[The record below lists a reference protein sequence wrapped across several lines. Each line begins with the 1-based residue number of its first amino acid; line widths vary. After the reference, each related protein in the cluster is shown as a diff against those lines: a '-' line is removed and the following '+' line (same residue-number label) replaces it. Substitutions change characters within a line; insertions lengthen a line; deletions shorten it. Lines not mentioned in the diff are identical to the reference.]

1 MPTRLVRLIH
11 WNAAEAGQLAERL
24 KAAGYQAAYAVPVGL
39 TFLREMRQRPP
50 SAVVI
55 DLSRLPSQGRDIAL
69 AIRHTKATRHL
80 PLVLVGGAPEKV
92 AMVQQSLP
100 DAVYTT
106 WDRIRGALK
115 EAIAHPPVDPAVPS
129 SVLAGYS
136 GRPLVKKLGIK
147 PNSVV
152 GLVGAPPGFRETLG
166 NLPAEVVIRHD
177 LRGRC
182 DLIVWFV
189 RSQRELRR
197 GMRGLAARSGRGGL
211 WIAWPK
217 RSSGEAA
224 DLTQLNV
231 RRTGLDAGL
240 VDYKISAI
248 DATWSG
254 LLFTRRK
261 PEKA

>member
-1 MPTRLVRLIH
+1 M
-11 WNAAEAGQLAERL
+11 
-24 KAAGYQAAYAVPVGL
+24 PVGL

-55 DLSRLPSQGRDIAL
+55 DLSRFPSQGRDVAL

-80 PLVLVGGAPEKV
+80 PLVFVGGAPEKV

-100 DAVYTT
+100 DAVYTS

-115 EAIAHPPVDPAVPS
+115 EAIAHPPADPVVPS

-136 GRPLVKKLGIK
+136 GRPLAKKLGIK

-152 GLVGAPPGFRETLG
+152 GLVDAPPGFRETLG
-166 NLPAEVVIRHD
+166 HLPAAVVIRHD
-177 LRGRC
+177 ARGRC

-189 RSQRELRR
+189 RSRRELQR
-197 GMRGLAARSGRGGL
+197 GMRGMAARSGRGGL

-217 RSSGEAA
+217 RSSG
-224 DLTQLNV
+224 LTVDVAQFDV
-231 RRTGLDAGL
+231 RRTGLAAGL

-254 LLFTRRK
+254 LLFARRK
-261 PEKA
+261 S